1 MHKVLEAFVVALP
14 VMDFRPG
21 VRSGAGRVL
30 LPVTA
35 ILPAGTL
42 SVVPVQA
49 GTAATA
55 IAAALGAGIVAG
67 TAVPVSPAAFSGILP
82 PAGFLLTAIST
93 AASAIPV
100 LSCHTANA
108 LTILLRHV
116 KSSWLPPRGL
126 RTHVCVHASRES
138 PMPCLYCHAYCHAAH
153 GPSGYII
160 SCELMPADGYF
171 ITVYSHST
179 GRNAKTPLFP
189 RGQERI
195 WRFICRKLHG
205 YWLQSSGQ
213 GPRHPCP
220 AYLPWSAGYTG
231 SYTGNLSGRGT
242 AQEAGRGRLFLQGY
256 DACQ

>member
-1 MHKVLEAFVVALP
+1 M
-14 VMDFRPG
+14 
-21 VRSGAGRVL
+21 
-30 LPVTA
+30 
-35 ILPAGTL
+35 
-42 SVVPVQA
+42 
-49 GTAATA
+49 
-55 IAAALGAGIVAG
+55 AG
-67 TAVPVSPAAFSGILP
+67 TAVLVSPAAFSGIP
-82 PAGFLLTAIST
+82 PLAGRLLMAIST

-116 KSSWLPPRGL
+116 KSSWLSPRGL
-126 RTHVCVHASRES
+126 RTHVRVHASRES

-153 GPSGYII
+153 GPSGHII
-160 SCELMPADGYF
+160 SRELIPADGYF
-171 ITVYSHST
+171 ITVYSHFT
-179 GRNAKTPLFP
+179 GRNAKNPLFP
-189 RGQERI
+189 RDLERI

-213 GPRHPCP
+213 GPRHLCP

-242 AQEAGRGRLFLQGY
+242 AQEAGRGHLFLQGY